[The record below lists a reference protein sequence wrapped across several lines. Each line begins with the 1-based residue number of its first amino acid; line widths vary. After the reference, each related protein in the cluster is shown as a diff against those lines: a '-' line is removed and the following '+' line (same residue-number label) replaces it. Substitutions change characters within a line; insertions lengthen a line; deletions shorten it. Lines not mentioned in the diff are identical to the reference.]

1 MRGQRFRLLRAGV
14 IRRELELVASECEAK
29 ADKDREKLERVMLY
43 GQSAACRW
51 RLLHEYFGEPFERES
66 CGHCDNCRQPLE
78 EQLGLKP
85 EEKPNGAGQT
95 PAAKGDGAAKR
106 KPPPE
111 LSAGDAV
118 RLPKLGR
125 GRVASVEDDKV
136 TVKFPDGE
144 TRTFKREFVKKVR
157 SGER

>member
-1 MRGQRFRLLRAGV
+1 
-14 IRRELELVASECEAK
+14 
-29 ADKDREKLERVMLY
+29 MLY

-51 RLLHEYFGEPFERES
+51 KLLHEYFGEPFARDS

-85 EEKPNGAGQT
+85 EAKKPAAADNGAPKR
-95 PAAKGDGAAKR
+95 PAL
-106 KPPPE
+106 PE
-111 LSAGDAV
+111 LAAGEEV

-136 TVKFPDGE
+136 MVEFPGGE
-144 TRTFKREFVKKVR
+144 TRTFKREFVKKVQTR
-157 SGER
+157 RG